1 MLKRPFESG
10 GDPQLRSLRERHERL
25 TAGASEAWANLEQA
39 RKGYGAEPTTAQ
51 TRALETM
58 QAEYDRTAAE
68 STGAESEYRDALSRY
83 DGSGTGTASDT
94 ACGARRIG
102 ELRSY
107 GRGDDLRAK
116 MRADGPTLGEIVR
129 SMVTGRAISGYS
141 LLSSGV
147 SGALPDY
154 EVLGIVG
161 QALQESVIFSAGAR
175 VVPMDAPSV
184 KLARVTSTPDIEIK
198 PEADDRDLTDQA
210 IGFTPV
216 SMDANSAFLYGTT
229 TLEAVEDVANLE
241 ETITGIFSRQLARA
255 WDKYALGGDGNGEP
269 LGLGYMFAA
278 DGVSEVDADAEAP
291 LASYAKLIEAV
302 GRVRAQHHNPTAVVL
317 DVPSWATLAM
327 LTATDD
333 QPLVPPKAYSD
344 LGEYVSDFVSLG
356 AGSTSNAVVGDF
368 SRLLVGVRT
377 NVQVEVNTTGPEFK
391 QGKVAIRARMRWGSF
406 VDDPSAFAVVRNLH
420 AVSLAPDES

>member
-1 MLKRPFESG
+1 
-10 GDPQLRSLRERHERL
+10 
-25 TAGASEAWANLEQA
+25 
-39 RKGYGAEPTTAQ
+39 
-51 TRALETM
+51 
-58 QAEYDRTAAE
+58 
-68 STGAESEYRDALSRY
+68 
-83 DGSGTGTASDT
+83 
-94 ACGARRIG
+94 
-102 ELRSY
+102 
-107 GRGDDLRAK
+107 

-147 SGALPDY
+147 SRALPDY

-161 QALQESVIFSAGAR
+161 QALQESAIFSAGAR

-255 WDKYALGGDGNGEP
+255 WDKAFALGGDGNGEP

-278 DGVSEVDADAEAP
+278 T
-291 LASYAKLIEAV
+291 ASARSTPTPRL
-302 GRVRAQHHNPTAVVL
+302 RSRAT
-317 DVPSWATLAM
+317 PSSSRRSAACGPSTTTPRPSSWTCRAG
-327 LTATDD
+327 
-333 QPLVPPKAYSD
+333 PPW
-344 LGEYVSDFVSLG
+344 
-356 AGSTSNAVVGDF
+356 
-368 SRLLVGVRT
+368 RC
-377 NVQVEVNTTGPEFK
+377 
-391 QGKVAIRARMRWGSF
+391 
-406 VDDPSAFAVVRNLH
+406 
-420 AVSLAPDES
+420 